1 MQTFSS
7 PTEQPSIWKRFQ
19 NERDIS
25 PLPLLVLDASATIRQ
40 ITPSA
45 CRLLQHAQDALTNKH
60 FLSMVHGRNMQRVMR
75 DLAHLVHRRM
85 QTAAWLLRLRTGT
98 GRWRW
103 YRALVRVSPRAAS
116 EIDSPSTSSCNST
129 GEQPRL
135 FIRLRPA

>member
-1 MQTFSS
+1 MQTFSY

-19 NERDIS
+19 DERDVA
-25 PLPLLVLDASATIRQ
+25 PFPLLVLDASATIRQ

-45 CRLLQHAQDALTNKH
+45 CRLLHHTQDALNNKH
-60 FLSMVHGRNMQRVMR
+60 FLSMVHGRNMQRVMH

-85 QTAAWLLRLRTGT
+85 QTASWLLRLRTGT

-103 YRALVRVSPRAAS
+103 YRALVRVSTRAAS
-116 EIDSPSTSSCNST
+116 EANANRTASSDST
-129 GEQPRL
+129 GNQPRL